1 MKLTKE
7 MLDVKLKQIAQF
19 EEKHGTE
26 HGQTNVH
33 AMKKFCTDK
42 KYRERVRDF
51 NKSIAQTFKEA
62 MRNPNVLGG
71 KQVLNENTNYEF

>member
-19 EEKHGTE
+19 EE
-26 HGQTNVH
+26 
-33 AMKKFCTDK
+33 
-42 KYRERVRDF
+42 
-51 NKSIAQTFKEA
+51 A

-71 KQVLNENTNYEF
+71 KQVLNENVKNEF

>member
-19 EEKHGTE
+19 EEKYGTE
-26 HGQTNVH
+26 HGQTNVT

-42 KYRERVRDF
+42 KYRQRVQDF
-51 NKSIAQTFKEA
+51 NHSVAQTFKEA

-71 KQVLNENTNYEF
+71 KQVLNENVNNEF